1 MFFLASTT
9 VWCQKIG
16 SHMSHITTLQL
27 SEIAGI
33 TKRHCQRLLVAGRV
47 PDAVRTNGGH
57 WMIPD
62 NAKVRKWCKKTR
74 DEKHQRP
81 AVKLPAKRK
90 TNDKVPAAPVG
101 NDLDECLANLAK
113 ARKQMRHAIEL
124 ARGNA
129 QRAGALLIA
138 SYNLNQGGKWRPWL
152 AANGYDESMIDL
164 MHFARWSEKESH
176 GYMDT
181 TILKK
186 FGLVEKSAKTRE
198 VDRQR
203 KLMKSTF
210 TPWIAWTGKLT
221 AHFGEVAKQNPP
233 SHWDVMDRISVAE
246 QLRPIAEFYA
256 KLSK

>member
-1 MFFLASTT
+1 
-9 VWCQKIG
+9 
-16 SHMSHITTLQL
+16 MSHITTLQL
-27 SEIAGI
+27 SEMAGI

-47 PDAVRTNGGH
+47 PDAVRTSGGH

-62 NAKVRKWCKKTR
+62 NAKVRKWCKKMR

-164 MHFARWSEKESH
+164 MRFARWSEKESH

-186 FGLVEKSAKTRE
+186 FGLVE
-198 VDRQR
+198 R
-203 KLMKSTF
+203 KPRSGNAAMPRGGDFVGLS
-210 TPWIAWTGKLT
+210 GKLSGKL
-221 AHFGEVAKQNPP
+221 AEIEKLSPVEK
-233 SHWDVMDRISVAE
+233 MDDWSKLSISE